1 MKKIIA
7 KIAIAATAF
16 LFFTVSGLNAQNSF
30 NLNAINADEIKAAIA
45 ADRSEAPD
53 SQKQIAPSSAD
64 IQKEWTIMVFMN
76 SKNNLSQSAAFG
88 LSGKWAAKDLAEM
101 KIKHA
106 KKISESANVMK
117 KFVAT
122 QLHKEIKEL
131 HEDQVMTANKFE
143 KLEEFV
149 VEALAREITEFHKD
163 KKDLNETKVRLIKE
177 GKTKLTETK
186 NKFIQNAAIM
196 VENIV
201 NENLK
206 SELTMLK
213 EDIESARKVDF
224 GRKLFEA
231 FASEYQNSYL
241 NEKSETKKLLQ
252 AINSK
257 DDVLQ
262 EAAKAI
268 NKAEKI
274 IESKDKE
281 LKTLKESIERNKIMS
296 ELLAPLNKEQKS
308 IMNELMTTV
317 KTSKL
322 TESFDKYLPSVING
336 TSKPNTKKTL
346 VESTVITGNKKQ
358 QKINSEDDTNII
370 DIRRLAGL

>member
-1 MKKIIA
+1 MLDVLK
-7 KIAIAATAF
+7 T
-16 LFFTVSGLNAQNSF
+16 LFENNVV
-30 NLNAINADEIKAAIA
+30 
-45 ADRSEAPD
+45 
-53 SQKQIAPSSAD
+53 SAD
-64 IQKEWTIMVFMN
+64 IKESIEQAWQNRINENKNQVAQELREEFAQKYEHDKN
-76 SKNNLSQSAAFG
+76 SLYEAVDKLINDQLSSEIIEFV
-88 LSGKWAAKDLAEM
+88 SDRKDLAEM